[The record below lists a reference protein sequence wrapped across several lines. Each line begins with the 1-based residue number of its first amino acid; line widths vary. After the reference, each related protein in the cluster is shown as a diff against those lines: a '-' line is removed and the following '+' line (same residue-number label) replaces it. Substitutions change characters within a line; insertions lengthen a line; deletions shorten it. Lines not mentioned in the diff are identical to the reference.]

1 MSEPITTGIR
11 RLLEREFTIAE
22 LVERCDAIDAVYS
35 GLEDLIANSV
45 EESDDAERKLSEC
58 QEELAA
64 FKAKYERLFDAFAL
78 YKATV
83 SYEDLLRDNAYGDMS
98 DLRADAHAI
107 MSRVRQFA
115 SDPWLS

>member
-11 RLLEREFTIAE
+11 RLLDREFSIAE

-35 GLEDLIANSV
+35 GLEDLFAKSV
-45 EESDDAERKLSEC
+45 DAEHKLSDC
-58 QEELAA
+58 QKELAMY
-64 FKAKYERLFDAFAL
+64 KAKYERLFDAFDL

-83 SYEDLLRDNAYGDMS
+83 SYENLLRDNAYGDVN

-107 MSRVRQFA
+107 MSRVRQFV